1 MGRANGVGWGAV
13 GCGAVGR
20 VWWRGGQA
28 PRTMQSKLRSFRMV
42 RVGVRA
48 RGRGR
53 GRAHDAHQ
61 LEELENLIAGI
72 RAGSAH
78 LVRGMG

>member
-1 MGRANGVGWGAV
+1 MGWGGVRWGAV
-13 GCGAVGR
+13 RWVGCG
-20 VWWRGGQA
+20 GGA
-28 PRTMQSKLRSFRMV
+28 ARPLRTMQSKLRSFRMV